1 MVERAFLGTK
11 SGTNLSASE
20 HNSEQLRCLGT
31 PKRR

>member
-20 HNSEQLRCLGT
+20 HNSEQLSVPGDA
-31 PKRR
+31 